1 MVLEKVLLM
10 ELHVGDVR
18 VQENKFIFMKR
29 IEFFVEENNVFI
41 LPTIRIYFEK
51 IPNAKFRYVYLEI
64 VWIRWAIGIKLIENL

>member
-1 MVLEKVLLM
+1 
-10 ELHVGDVR
+10 
-18 VQENKFIFMKR
+18 MKR

>member
-1 MVLEKVLLM
+1 MEQEKVLLM
-10 ELHVGDVR
+10 EQHVGDVR
-18 VQENKFIFMKR
+18 VQENKFMFMKR

-51 IPNAKFRYVYLEI
+51 IPNVKFRYVYLEI

>member
-1 MVLEKVLLM
+1 M
-10 ELHVGDVR
+10 ELHVGDVK
-18 VQENKFIFMKR
+18 VQENKFMFMKR

>member
-1 MVLEKVLLM
+1 M
-10 ELHVGDVR
+10 EQHVGDVR
-18 VQENKFIFMKR
+18 VQENKFMFMKR

-51 IPNAKFRYVYLEI
+51 IPNVKFRYVYLEI

>member
-1 MVLEKVLLM
+1 M
-10 ELHVGDVR
+10 ELHVGDVK
-18 VQENKFIFMKR
+18 VQENKFMFMKR

-51 IPNAKFRYVYLEI
+51 IPNAKFRYVYLEL